1 MSFFAEEVDGLSG
14 KVILDHRGDRN
25 LNFQVL
31 DMLENGTFE
40 RILTINYIG
49 KGIRTVDFE
58 VNFLIHVLHCFYFF
72 RLDNMNKFLR
82 CVSNINS

>member
-1 MSFFAEEVDGLSG
+1 MSFFAGEVDGLSG
-14 KVILDHRGDRN
+14 KVNLDHRGDRN

-40 RILTINYIG
+40 RIFTINYIG

-58 VNFLIHVLHCFYFF
+58 VSFSYMYYIVSTFLG
-72 RLDNMNKFLR
+72 
-82 CVSNINS
+82 